1 MVPDGGIPT
10 HAAAVQ
16 AEGPPPPSRQ
26 AARATLRA
34 AVNAHLAESHPDA
47 RRAHRRKAARIA
59 VAQLLAQLAQGPVVL
74 DA

>member
-1 MVPDGGIPT
+1 MVPAGGIPT
-10 HAAAVQ
+10 HASAVQ
-16 AEGPPPPSRQ
+16 AEGPPARQ